1 MELEGTFFCPYCLQ
15 LNTILVDVSAGAHQ
29 EIIEDCQVCCRPAQL
44 RIEVDAEGETAAV
57 TADLP

>member
-1 MELEGTFFCPYCLQ
+1 MEIEETFFCPYCLQ
-15 LNTILVDVSAGAHQ
+15 LNTILIDVTAGPHQ

-44 RIEVDAEGETAAV
+44 TIEVDIEGNTAMV